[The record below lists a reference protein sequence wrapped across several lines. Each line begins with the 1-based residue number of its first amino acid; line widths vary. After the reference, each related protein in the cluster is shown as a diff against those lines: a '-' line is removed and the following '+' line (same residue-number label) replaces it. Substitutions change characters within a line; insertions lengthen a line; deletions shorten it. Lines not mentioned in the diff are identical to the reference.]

1 VSNARLQQSREQRS
15 RDIPFSGWA
24 NFSHYHPVIRTYLLD
39 FHCDTVIEESPKL
52 GYHPGPDPAMPSN
65 PSVRLTKKQRKA
77 TAFRERG
84 KKSKGVPHEDTGRP
98 NPAPGRPRRRPSTGD
113 NGEGHNH
120 HDEDYCED
128 DEDANAVPTMENQD
142 QALAEMAGDT
152 EAVSKKPD
160 GGRPVRVQKAAVAAD
175 SAAAQKKKDRDRD
188 KKRSRA
194 DDGGE
199 ARPATKRARLARSSD
214 EIPPPLAR
222 EGDGDGDEATGMSV
236 LEDGE
241 GGHGASDAKDKEGK
255 LQRYI
260 LFVGMS
266 YPSTITQVS
275 LPVTLVVEGNL
286 KYTTTREAIQNHF
299 SQCGAV
305 SPPPSFWRPTNP
317 QHRPTPGSAPAHTQ
331 GHPCWRDSD
340 QVQRLRVPRIL
351 DAVRAAN
358 RPALA
363 PVRT

>member
-1 VSNARLQQSREQRS
+1 
-15 RDIPFSGWA
+15 
-24 NFSHYHPVIRTYLLD
+24 
-39 FHCDTVIEESPKL
+39 
-52 GYHPGPDPAMPSN
+52 MPSN

-120 HDEDYCED
+120 HDEDYSED
-128 DEDANAVPTMENQD
+128 DEDANAVPTMEDQD

-175 SAAAQKKKDRDRD
+175 SAAAQKKKDRDKD

-199 ARPATKRARLARSSD
+199 ARPATKRARLARGSD

-222 EGDGDGDEATGMSV
+222 EGGSGGDEATGMSV

-305 SPPPSFWRPTNP
+305 SPPPLSGVPLTHNTDPPPVVRLLTPKATRAGATVTKSKGCAFLEFSTRSALQTGLRLHQSELDGRRVNVELTAGGGGKGDTRLAKVKARNKQLAAQRVRSSLVSFSFSCSVT
-317 QHRPTPGSAPAHTQ
+317 
-331 GHPCWRDSD
+331 
-340 QVQRLRVPRIL
+340 
-351 DAVRAAN
+351 
-358 RPALA
+358 
-363 PVRT
+363 